1 MVDRVVVGVL
11 LMMRRGGAMV
21 SFVRGRMMSRAVM
34 RGFVPAVML
43 TVAATRRIA
52 HMAAVA
58 LVMTTAAVILC
69 VAWVV
74 SIVAG

>member
-1 MVDRVVVGVL
+1 
-11 LMMRRGGAMV
+11 
-21 SFVRGRMMSRAVM
+21 MSRAVM
-34 RGFVPAVML
+34 RGFEPAVML

-52 HMAAVA
+52 HMAAIA

-69 VAWVV
+69 VARMV